1 MKAWNIAICLCF
13 ALACSTGAYSQGLL
27 KKLKDK
33 ATEIAGQ
40 AGQGTNTNSGNTTPN
55 QPNNNPNATGGNATN
70 RGGQGLVTTP
80 PDVEE
85 NLTIAETSFKNGT
98 YGEARYAIQQAML
111 GVEMQIGQNI
121 LKSLPATIG
130 ALKKDTTTDQVT
142 SAGYGWSGLT
152 IQRQYKDGAEKS
164 LKVTVANNAVWMQ
177 AVNMYLG
184 NPGMAQ
190 STGGEQN
197 WKQTRL
203 KGHRAVIEYDESTGY
218 KISVPMGQTSL
229 LVIEGVNFTTE
240 QEFMTAAG
248 QVNVDSIKKSLGE
261 K

>member
-1 MKAWNIAICLCF
+1 MKALNMAICLCF
-13 ALACSTGAYSQGLL
+13 ALAFSSGAYGQGLL

-33 ATEIAGQ
+33 ANEIT
-40 AGQGTNTNSGNTTPN
+40 GQGSTNNPATGTTPN
-55 QPNNNPNATGGNATN
+55 QTNTPNNEGGRNATN

-80 PDVEE
+80 PNVEE

-121 LKSLPATIG
+121 LKSLPATISN
-130 ALKKDTTTDQVT
+130 LKKDSTRDQVT

-152 IQRQYKDGAEKS
+152 IQREYTDGADKN
-164 LKVTVANNAVWMQ
+164 LKLTIANNSVWMQ
-177 AVNMYLG
+177 AVNTYLG
-184 NPGMAQ
+184 NAGMAQ
-190 STGGEQN
+190 TTGGEQN

-229 LVIEGVNFTTE
+229 LVVEGVNYGTE

-248 QVNVDSIKKSLGE
+248 HFNVDNIKKSLGE

>member
-1 MKAWNIAICLCF
+1 MKASNMAICLCF
-13 ALACSTGAYSQGLL
+13 ALACGSGANSQGLL

-40 AGQGTNTNSGNTTPN
+40 GSTTTPANGGTAPN
-55 QPNNNPNATGGNATN
+55 QPNTTNNTGRNTAN

-85 NLTIAETSFKNGT
+85 NLGVAETSFKNGS

-111 GVEMQIGQNI
+111 GVEMQIGKNI
-121 LKSLPATIG
+121 LKSLPAAIG
-130 ALKKDTTTDQVT
+130 TLKKDTTTDQVT

-152 IQRQYKDGAEKS
+152 IQREYNDGADKN
-164 LKVTVANNAVWMQ
+164 LKVTIANNAVWMQ
-177 AVNMYLG
+177 AVNVYLS

-229 LVIEGVNFTTE
+229 LMIEGVNFATE

-248 QVNVDSIKKSLGE
+248 QINVDSIKKSLGE